1 VCQTCAD
8 GTCTIADDPHI
19 TVFDGKLISLVQAGE
34 RHRLARGK
42 FDASSVQMLKRLIA
56 DGETG
61 DMWLVKS
68 GKVSIQARYVRD
80 DTLPEDNLFVGAVA
94 VGGEFMNGN
103 KLIIGALDDNVTYN
117 GNEILGAQESKF
129 EVSGLIKAER
139 HVQARLVQNTDSI
152 NPGIDVE
159 LPEGVKLLINR
170 QGHYINVQIKM
181 PPAEGGQDGF
191 CGNFNGNGD
200 DDSLDFIEARN
211 PRVAE
216 SDSLFASSG
225 TRAAARTS
233 TRARATARTSTAA
246 TAANQDMG
254 PRNAGASSKMM
265 HQLA

>member
-1 VCQTCAD
+1 
-8 GTCTIADDPHI
+8 
-19 TVFDGKLISLVQAGE
+19 LVQAGE

-42 FDASSVQMLKRLIA
+42 FDASSVHMLKRLIA

-200 DDSLDFIEARN
+200 DDSLEFIEARN

-216 SDSLFASSG
+216 SDSLFA
-225 TRAAARTS
+225 
-233 TRARATARTSTAA
+233 
-246 TAANQDMG
+246 
-254 PRNAGASSKMM
+254 
-265 HQLA
+265 